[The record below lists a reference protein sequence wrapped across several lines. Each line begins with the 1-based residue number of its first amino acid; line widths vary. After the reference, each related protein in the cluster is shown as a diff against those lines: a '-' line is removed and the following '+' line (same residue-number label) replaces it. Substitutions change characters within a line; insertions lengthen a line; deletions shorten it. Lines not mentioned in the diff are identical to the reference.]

1 MTLND
6 IQQIFSFAGGLG
18 MFLYGMDAMAKGLQQ
33 VAGGK
38 MKKLLGILTSN
49 RILGILLGVVI
60 TAIIQSSSATTVM
73 VVGFVNAGIMTLAQA
88 VGVIMGANIGTTVT
102 AWIVSMSEWGSV
114 FKPEFFAPILV
125 FIGVVLF
132 VFTKAEK
139 KKEVGEI
146 FIGLGLLFIG
156 LSFMSDAIKPYRDS
170 QIFIDMFT
178 ILGKNPLLGILV
190 GAVVTAIIQSSSAS
204 VGILQALALNGM
216 VSFRSAIFIT
226 LGQNIGTCI
235 TAMISAAGTHRTA
248 KRAAVIHLL
257 FNVFG
262 AVIFGVIMFIFFMI
276 YQELAVSM
284 ITPTQISIFHTIFNI
299 CNTLILLPFSNGL
312 VKLSGILV
320 KEKAEE
326 QSTEDKEIIELK
338 NNLDERILENP
349 SFALSIVQKE
359 IVRMAELA
367 LGNAQKAVDAL
378 LTSNRELTAEVM
390 ETEQV
395 INDFEQLLTEYL
407 VKVDLLDLN
416 EREHLLLKNYMNTIS
431 DVERISDHAE
441 NVAELAREKI
451 TRGISF
457 SEGANEDMKLIFDY
471 VKKSVENCI
480 AARREEKMEYVR
492 AVVRY
497 EELVDSTE
505 EELREKHIRR
515 LSDGDCKVENGVIFL
530 DVINN
535 LERISDHADNIAGYV
550 KNEL

>member
-6 IQQIFSFAGGLG
+6 IQQIFGFAGGLG

-33 VAGGK
+33 AAGGR
-38 MKKLLGILTSN
+38 MKKLLEVLTSN
-49 RILGILLGVVI
+49 RLLGILLGVGI

-73 VVGFVNAGIMTLAQA
+73 VVGFVNAGIMTLTQA

-102 AWIVSMSEWGSV
+102 AWIVSMSEWGTV
-114 FKPEFFAPILV
+114 FKPEFFAPVLV
-125 FIGVVLF
+125 FIGVILF
-132 VFTKAEK
+132 VFTNSEK
-139 KKEVGEI
+139 KKQIGEI
-146 FIGLGLLFIG
+146 FVGLGLLFIG
-156 LSFMSDAIKPYRDS
+156 LEFMSDAITPYRDS
-170 QIFIDMFT
+170 KLFADMFST
-178 ILGKNPLLGILV
+178 LGRNPFLGILV
-190 GAVVTAIIQSSSAS
+190 GTIVTAIIQSSSAS

-235 TAMISAAGTHRTA
+235 TAIISAAGTHRTA

-257 FNVFG
+257 FNACG
-262 AVIFGVIMFIFFMI
+262 AVIFGIIMSVFFMV
-276 YQELAVSM
+276 YEELAASM
-284 ITPTQISIFHTIFNI
+284 ITPTQISIFHTVFNI

-326 QSTEDKEIIELK
+326 QSAGNRELVELE
-338 NNLDERILENP
+338 NNLDERIMENP
-349 SFALSIVQKE
+349 SLALSVVQKE
-359 IVRMAELA
+359 IVHMAELA
-367 LGNAQKAVDAL
+367 LENTKKAVQAL
-378 LTSNRELTAEVM
+378 LTNNRELALEVM

-395 INDFEQLLTEYL
+395 INEFEKLLTEYL
-407 VKVDLLDLN
+407 VKADLRNLN
-416 EREHLLLKNYMNTIS
+416 EHEHLLVKNYMNTIS

-441 NVAELAREKI
+441 NVAELAGDKI

-457 SEGANEDMKLIFDY
+457 SEGANEDMKVIFDY
-471 VKKSVENCI
+471 VQKAVENCI
-480 AARREEKMEYVR
+480 LARREEKMEYVR
-492 AVVRY
+492 ATVRY

-505 EELREKHIRR
+505 DELREKHIRR
-515 LSDGDCKVENGVIFL
+515 LSEGNCKVENGIIFL